1 MRREGTFMRTATS
14 SAFGFPLNPDVL
26 LASIFCLPLEAF
38 AKRAVP
44 ENLDNGLDKLVARD
58 LAIKAGAPATNTT
71 GVGLAEVYKLD
82 N

>member
-1 MRREGTFMRTATS
+1 MRKRTA
-14 SAFGFPLNPDVL
+14 SAFSLRLKAAVL
-26 LASIFCLPLEAF
+26 LTSIFCLPLAAL

-44 ENLDNGLDKLVARD
+44 ENLGNGLDKLVASN